1 MQDATD
7 ERSFDPARPHCYSSV
22 EHPRPMF
29 RIAFSNRY
37 EVLQQKLLDRLA
49 TPAADPF
56 VADEVIVP
64 SAAIRRDIELAA
76 ATRFGVCANTRFAFL
91 AQWLWRQIARV
102 VPVGEHSPFAPDV
115 LAWRIYALLGDATL
129 VSAQA
134 PLARYLRDGDA
145 RDRFDLAVRIAS
157 LFDQYTV
164 YRPAWLEAWAGG
176 RTLDLGPDAAADQR
190 WQAALW
196 QRIAAAT
203 EAGARHPSVAY
214 FAELETLGPDAAKR
228 AGLPARLHVFAPPTL
243 APLHLDLMRRL
254 SRWIDIDLYAQN
266 PSQEYWFDVVEP
278 KRLSWLRARGQ
289 AAHHETGNTLLAA
302 WGRQTQQFVD
312 LLFDGESVPVEEDSE
327 FVAADRPR
335 LLAFVQD
342 AILDLVALPRGSV
355 PPAADDRSVEVHVCH
370 SLTREI
376 EVLQDRLLGLFAGD
390 NSLRPADILV
400 VTPDLVSAA
409 PLIDAVFGT
418 VPRERHMPYAITGL
432 PAVRNNSAAAALLS
446 VLDLATSRV
455 TATGV
460 VDVLQQPLVARRFA
474 LDDAGLEIVR
484 RWIRDAGIRWGLDAA
499 HRAGFG
505 VPATAEH
512 TFADGID
519 RLFLGYALPAAD
531 TLFAGQ
537 LPAGDA
543 EGTDAAALGGL
554 YAFIREI
561 GRLHAR
567 AASPKSIAR
576 WRDALGDVVASFF
589 AAQRD
594 EVDELRDV
602 DAAITRLC
610 DAIGRGGAVESLPFA
625 VVRAALE
632 PAFDDP
638 ARGGVPSGSVTFA
651 PMTSLRGLPYRVVCA
666 IGMNDRAWPTSL
678 RPLEFDLMADKPAR
692 GDRQRRIDERNVF
705 LDLVLA
711 ARDVLHVSYTGHG
724 ERDNAELPPSVLVAE
739 LVDSLLRARPDETSG
754 DAARERLIVRHP
766 LHPFT
771 ATAFDTGGDRRLR
784 SFDADVC
791 AAVRAAELARHGRS
805 SVASHTIAGDN
816 EIDQDEGNDVEAPAP
831 SFFALPLASPGPEWR
846 DVTLPALQRFFANPS
861 RYLLAQRLRL
871 VLPQRYAEIDDD
883 EPFVAGYD
891 ERKALADR
899 LAPLILAGCA
909 PELLAALARA
919 GREYP
924 PGRLGETE
932 LEFELEQV
940 NAFER
945 RWRDAT
951 RAPLLPPFAGSLAF
965 ELDGEPWRLSA
976 TFDDLRASGT
986 VRFRYTDTSAHDR
999 VAEWLAH
1006 LALNALRPAG
1016 VEPHSEWL
1024 ARDGGFRLPPLDA
1037 GDAQDTLAGLLRLY
1051 RAGLQ
1056 APLHFFPRSS
1066 WAYVD
1071 EGMSEARKKWMSFDR
1086 RFGEWRD
1093 AAYRLALRGVE
1104 EPLDDDFFATADAV
1118 FGPFQRVV
1126 TLPGGAP

>member
-1 MQDATD
+1 
-7 ERSFDPARPHCYSSV
+7 
-22 EHPRPMF
+22 MF
-29 RIAFSNRY
+29 RITFSNRY
-37 EVLQQKLLDRLA
+37 EVLQQALLDRLA
-49 TPAADPF
+49 APAADPF

-64 SAAIRRDIELAA
+64 SAAIRRDVELAA
-76 ATRFGVCANTRFAFL
+76 ATRFGVCANTRFSFL
-91 AQWLWRQIARV
+91 AQWLWWQIARV

-115 LAWRIYALLGDATL
+115 LAWRIYALLGDAAL
-129 VSAQA
+129 VATQP
-134 PLARYLRDGDA
+134 PLARYLRDGDP
-145 RDRFDLAVRIAS
+145 RDRFDLATRIAS
-157 LFDQYTV
+157 LFDQYIV
-164 YRPAWLEAWAGG
+164 YRPAWLEIWADG
-176 RTLDLGPDAAADQR
+176 RTLDLGSDVAATQR
-190 WQAALW
+190 WQATLW
-196 QRIAAAT
+196 QRIAADT
-203 EAGARHPSVAY
+203 GAGARHPSVAY
-214 FAELETLGPDAAKR
+214 FAELEAMGADAAKR
-228 AGLPARLHVFAPPTL
+228 AGLPSRLHVFAPPTL
-243 APLHLDLMRRL
+243 APLHLDMLRRL

-266 PSQEYWFDVVEP
+266 PSREYWFDVVDR
-278 KRLSWLRARGQ
+278 KRLSWLRARGE
-289 AAHHETGNTLLAA
+289 AAHHETGNTLLAS

-312 LLFDGESVPVEEDSE
+312 LLFDDAGPVEDDSE
-327 FVAADRPR
+327 FVAANQPR
-335 LLAFVQD
+335 LLALVQN
-342 AILDLVALPRGSV
+342 AVLDLVELPRGSV

-376 EVLQDRLLGLFAGD
+376 EVLHDRLLGLFAGD
-390 NSLRPADILV
+390 DSLRPADILV

-418 VPRERHMPYAITGL
+418 APRERHVPYAITGL
-432 PAVRNNSAAAALLS
+432 PAARSNSAAVALLS

-474 LDDAGLEIVR
+474 LDEAGLEIVR

-499 HRAGFG
+499 HRAEFD

-512 TFADGID
+512 TFADGLD
-519 RLFLGYALPAAD
+519 RLFLGYALPTAD
-531 TLFAGQ
+531 SLFADQ

-567 AASPKSIAR
+567 ASAPKSIGR
-576 WRDALGDVVASFF
+576 WRDVLADAVAAFF
-589 AAQRD
+589 APQGN

-602 DAAITRLC
+602 DAAIARLC
-610 DAIGRGGAVESLPFA
+610 NDIVRGGAVESLPFA

-651 PMTSLRGLPYRVVCA
+651 PMASLRGLPYRVVCA
-666 IGMNDRAWPTSL
+666 IGMNDHAWPTGL
-678 RPLEFDLMADKPAR
+678 RPIEFDLMADAPAR
-692 GDRQRRIDERNVF
+692 GDRQRRIDERNAF

-711 ARDVLHVSYTGHG
+711 ARDDLHVSYTGHG

-739 LVDSLLRARPDETSG
+739 LVDTLVRACPDESSAG
-754 DAARERLIVRHP
+754 AARERLFVRHS

-771 ATAFDTGGDRRLR
+771 ATAFDIAGDRRLR

-791 AAVRAAELARHGRS
+791 AAVRAAERARHGRS
-805 SVASHTIAGDN
+805 STARHALAGDN
-816 EIDQDEGNDVEAPAP
+816 EIDPDEGNDVEAPAP
-831 SFFALPLASPGPEWR
+831 SFFALPLPSPGPEWR
-846 DVTLPALQRFFANPS
+846 DVTLPALQRFFGNPS

-883 EPFVAGYD
+883 EPFVAGYE

-909 PELLAALARA
+909 PEQLAALARA

-940 NAFER
+940 TAFER
-945 RWRDAT
+945 RWREAA
-951 RAPLLPPFAGSLAF
+951 RAPLLPPFTGNLAF
-965 ELDGEPWRLSA
+965 ELDGEPWTLSA
-976 TFDDLRASGT
+976 TFDDLRASGP
-986 VRFRYTDTSAHDR
+986 VRFRYTDTSAYDR

-1006 LALNALRPAG
+1006 LALNALRPPG
-1016 VEPHSEWL
+1016 VELRGEWL
-1024 ARDGGFRLPPLDA
+1024 ARDGGFALPPLAA
-1037 GDAQDTLAGLLRLY
+1037 GEAQNMLGALLRLY
-1051 RAGLQ
+1051 RNGLQ
-1056 APLHFFPRSS
+1056 APLRFFPRSS

-1071 EGMSEARKKWMSFDR
+1071 VGISEARKKWMTFDR

-1093 AAYRLALRGVE
+1093 VAFRLALRGIE
-1104 EPLDDDFFATADAV
+1104 EPLDEDFFATADAV
-1118 FGPFQRVV
+1118 FGPFRNVA
-1126 TLPGGAP
+1126 TSTAEAA